1 MANFTGQKVKDTYQ
15 RVVQVDSGQ
24 LQDGLGNNLPISI
37 SNNDVHIS
45 GAIRAES
52 YIVSES
58 IIEVSSGSTV
68 FGNSSDDTHRF
79 IGSVKTKLD
88 GGSF

>member
-1 MANFTGQKVKDTYQ
+1 MANFTGQKVKDTFQ

-58 IIEVSSGSTV
+58 VISVSSGSTV

-88 GGSF
+88 GGTF

>member
-24 LQDGLGNNLPISI
+24 LQDGLGNDLPISM
-37 SNNDVHIS
+37 SGNDVIIP
-45 GAIRAES
+45 GAVRAQS

-58 IIEVSSGSTV
+58 VTVVTSGSTV
-68 FGNSSDDTHRF
+68 FGNTSDDTHLF
-79 IGSVKTKLD
+79 VGSVKTKLD
-88 GGSF
+88 GGTF

>member
-24 LQDGLGNNLPISI
+24 LQDGLGNDLPISM
-37 SNNDVHIS
+37 SGNDVIIP
-45 GAIRAES
+45 GAVRAQS

-58 IIEVSSGSTV
+58 VTVVPSSSTV
-68 FGNSSDDTHRF
+68 FGNTSDDTHLF
-79 IGSVKTKLD
+79 VGSVKTKLD
-88 GGSF
+88 GGTF

>member
-24 LQDGLGNNLPISI
+24 LQDGLGNKLPISM
-37 SNNDVHIS
+37 S
-45 GAIRAES
+45 GDDIIVPGAVRAQS

-58 IIEVSSGSTV
+58 VVEVSSGSTI

-79 IGSVKTKLD
+79 VGSVKTKLD
-88 GGSF
+88 GGTF

>member
-1 MANFTGQKVKDTYQ
+1 MADFTGQNIKDTYQ

-24 LQDGLGNNLPISI
+24 LQDGLGNNLPISM
-37 SNNDVHIS
+37 SGNDVIIP
-45 GAIRAES
+45 GAVRAQS

-58 IIEVSSGSTV
+58 VTVVTSGSTV
-68 FGNSSDDTHRF
+68 FGNTTDDTHQF

-88 GGSF
+88 GGTF

>member
-24 LQDGLGNNLPISI
+24 LQDGLGNDLPISMAG
-37 SNNDVHIS
+37 NDVIIP
-45 GAIRAES
+45 GAVRAQS

-58 IIEVSSGSTV
+58 VTVVTSGSTV
-68 FGNSSDDTHRF
+68 FGNTSDDTHLF
-79 IGSVKTKLD
+79 VGSVKTKLD
-88 GGSF
+88 GGTF

>member
-1 MANFTGQKVKDTYQ
+1 MADFTGQNIKDTYQ

-24 LQDGLGNNLPISI
+24 LQDGLGNNLPISM
-37 SNNDVHIS
+37 SGNDVIIP
-45 GAIRAES
+45 GAVRAQS

-58 IIEVSSGSTV
+58 VTVVTSGSTV
-68 FGNSSDDTHRF
+68 FGNTTDDTHRF

-88 GGSF
+88 GGTF

>member
-24 LQDGLGNNLPISI
+24 LQDGLGNDLPISM
-37 SNNDVHIS
+37 SGNDVIIP
-45 GAIRAES
+45 GAVRAQS

-58 IIEVSSGSTV
+58 VTVVTSGSTV
-68 FGNSSDDTHRF
+68 FGDTSDDTHLF
-79 IGSVKTKLD
+79 VGSVKTKLD
-88 GGSF
+88 GGTF

>member
-24 LQDGLGNNLPISI
+24 LQDGLGNNLPISM
-37 SNNDVHIS
+37 SGNDVIIP
-45 GAIRAES
+45 GAVRAQS

-58 IIEVSSGSTV
+58 VTVVTSGSTV
-68 FGNSSDDTHRF
+68 FGDTSDDTHLF
-79 IGSVKTKLD
+79 VGSVKTKLD
-88 GGSF
+88 GGTF

>member
-24 LQDGLGNNLPISI
+24 LQDGLGNDLPISM
-37 SNNDVHIS
+37 SGNDVIIP
-45 GAIRAES
+45 GAVRAQS

-58 IIEVSSGSTV
+58 VTVVTSGSTV
-68 FGNSSDDTHRF
+68 FGDTTDDTHLF
-79 IGSVKTKLD
+79 VGSVKTKLD
-88 GGSF
+88 GGTF